1 MGKALNIVSQY
12 QIEQLRAS
20 ADIIE
25 EVDGLTTYIGICEP
39 GTLLTS
45 EAKWSICR
53 IVNSG
58 ANYPILNTFTWAD
71 GICFYNKVWDNRAAY
86 AYQFKNF

>member
-1 MGKALNIVSQY
+1 MNPLNIASHY
-12 QIEQLRAS
+12 NIDRLRAS

-25 EVDGLTTYIGICEP
+25 EVDGLTTYLGICEP
-39 GTLLTS
+39 GTTLTS

-58 ANYPILNTFTWAD
+58 PNYPILNYFTWAD
-71 GICFYNKVWDNRAAY
+71 GVCCFNKVWDNRAGY
-86 AYQFKNF
+86 AYQFKKF